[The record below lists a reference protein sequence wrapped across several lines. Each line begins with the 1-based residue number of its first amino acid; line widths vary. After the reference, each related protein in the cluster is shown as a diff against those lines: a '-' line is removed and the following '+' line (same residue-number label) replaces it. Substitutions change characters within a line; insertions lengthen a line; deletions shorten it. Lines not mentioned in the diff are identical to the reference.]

1 MPPQISGQMSKII
14 SSRHFWLVLAMFAL
28 GVVLHYP
35 QQILNTDSPSLLAF
49 LGLTRHAVE
58 RVFLL
63 LPVIYI
69 GLIFGIKAGLAS
81 LAVALVIML
90 PRAIFLST
98 SPPDALFETCGVILI
113 GGIVNLWFHLHRRD
127 IARRKRAEG
136 MLTKII
142 DGSSIPAFVIN
153 KQHMVTHWNTAIEAL
168 TGIKRGKIIST
179 DEQWRAFYTEKR
191 PTMADLI
198 VDGAPADKIASHYQ
212 GKCEI
217 SRLIDS
223 AYEAEDWFPALGES
237 GRWLH
242 FTASPLKDNSG
253 EVIGAMETLEDVTER
268 EQAEEELRK
277 TRDYLS
283 SLLQHANAPIIV
295 WDRDQ
300 RITIFNTAFEQLTG
314 YIAEEVVG
322 QPLSMLFPEASRDES
337 LTKIR
342 QTLSGEY
349 WESVEIPILR
359 KDGESRIALWNSA
372 NIYDKDGK
380 TLLATIAQ
388 GQDITERK
396 SAEKNL
402 RYYLQEITRAQEEE
416 RKRIA
421 RELHDDTAQDLV
433 VLSRELDS
441 FVVSAINN
449 LSAEEISY
457 VERLRQQTE
466 HILDGVHRF
475 SQDLRPSVLDDLGLV
490 PALEWLTSDLT
501 NHFGIAI
508 ALEVL
513 GSVRRFPP
521 EMELVLFRIAQE
533 ALRNMWKHSE
543 ASKAWVTLEFGDD
556 KTMLTVKDNGR
567 GFELPERIEDLTVAG
582 KLGLAGMQER
592 AQLIGG
598 RLRLES
604 EPGKGTT
611 VTLEVPV

>member
-1 MPPQISGQMSKII
+1 M
-14 SSRHFWLVLAMFAL
+14 
-28 GVVLHYP
+28 
-35 QQILNTDSPSLLAF
+35 
-49 LGLTRHAVE
+49 
-58 RVFLL
+58 
-63 LPVIYI
+63 
-69 GLIFGIKAGLAS
+69 
-81 LAVALVIML
+81 
-90 PRAIFLST
+90 
-98 SPPDALFETCGVILI
+98 
-113 GGIVNLWFHLHRRD
+113 
-127 IARRKRAEG
+127 
-136 MLTKII
+136 
-142 DGSSIPAFVIN
+142 
-153 KQHMVTHWNTAIEAL
+153 
-168 TGIKRGKIIST
+168 
-179 DEQWRAFYTEKR
+179 
-191 PTMADLI
+191 
-198 VDGAPADKIASHYQ
+198 
-212 GKCEI
+212 
-217 SRLIDS
+217 
-223 AYEAEDWFPALGES
+223 
-237 GRWLH
+237 
-242 FTASPLKDNSG
+242 
-253 EVIGAMETLEDVTER
+253 
-268 EQAEEELRK
+268 RK

-283 SLLQHANAPIIV
+283 SLLQYANAPIIV

-342 QTLSGEY
+342 QTLGGEY
-349 WESVEIPILR
+349 WESVEIPILL

-396 SAEKNL
+396 SAEENL
-402 RYYLQEITRAQEEE
+402 RYYLQEITKAQEEE
-416 RKRIA
+416 RRRIA

-441 FVVSAINN
+441 FVVSAINH
-449 LSAEEISY
+449 LSVKDISY

-501 NHFGIAI
+501 EHFGIAV
-508 ALEVL
+508 EMKVV

-521 EMELVLFRIAQE
+521 EMELVVFRIAQE
-533 ALRNMWKHSE
+533 ALRNVWKHSGT
-543 ASKAWVTLEFGDD
+543 SKARVTLKFGDD
-556 KTMLTVKDNGR
+556 KAVLTVEDEGK
-567 GFELPERIEDLTVAG
+567 GFELPARIGDLTVAG

-598 RLRLES
+598 KLSLQS

-611 VTLEVPV
+611 LTLEIPV

>member
-1 MPPQISGQMSKII
+1 MPPL
-14 SSRHFWLVLAMFAL
+14 SSRVSKVMANHRFWLVVALFAL

-35 QQILNTDSPSLLAF
+35 QQILGTESSSLLSS

-63 LPVIYI
+63 LPVTYV
-69 GLIFGIKAGLAS
+69 GLVFGLKAGLAS
-81 LAVALVIML
+81 LGVALAIML
-90 PRAIFLST
+90 PRAIWVSS
-98 SPPDALFETCGVILI
+98 SPPDAIFESVGIIII
-113 GGIVNLWFHLHRRD
+113 GGVVNLWFHFHRRD
-127 IARRKRAEG
+127 IARRKSAEA

-142 DGSSIPAFVIN
+142 DGSSIPAFVVN
-153 KQHMVTHWNTAIEAL
+153 KQHVVTHWNTALESLSA
-168 TGIKRGKIIST
+168 IKKGEIIGT
-179 DEQWRAFYTEKR
+179 DEQWRAFYPEKR
-191 PTMADLI
+191 PVMADLI
-198 VDGAPADKIASHYQ
+198 VDGVKPAKIAEHYG
-212 GKCEI
+212 GKYKK
-217 SRLIDS
+217 SGLIKG
-223 AYEAEDWFPALGES
+223 AYEAEDWFPALGGE

-242 FTASPLKDNSG
+242 FTASPIQNDLG
-253 EVIGAMETLEDVTER
+253 QVIGAIETLEDVTER
-268 EQAEEELRK
+268 KQAEEELRRA
-277 TRDYLS
+277 RDYLG
-283 SLLQHANAPIIV
+283 SLLQYANAPIIV

-342 QTLSGEY
+342 QTLGGEY
-349 WESVEIPILR
+349 WESVEIPILL

-396 SAEKNL
+396 SAEENL
-402 RYYLQEITRAQEEE
+402 RYYLQEITKAQEEE
-416 RKRIA
+416 RRRIA

-441 FVVSAINN
+441 FVVSAINH
-449 LSAEEISY
+449 LSVEDISY

-501 NHFGIAI
+501 EHFGIAV
-508 ALEVL
+508 EMKVV

-521 EMELVLFRIAQE
+521 EMELVVFRIAQE
-533 ALRNMWKHSE
+533 ALRNVWKHSGT
-543 ASKAWVTLEFGDD
+543 SKARVTLKFGDD
-556 KTMLTVKDNGR
+556 KAVLTVEDEGK
-567 GFELPERIEDLTVAG
+567 GFELPARIGDLTVAG

-598 RLRLES
+598 KLSLRS

-611 VTLEVPV
+611 LTLEIPV